1 MHELGI
7 VMHIIKEVQDVET
20 ENHLHHIGSITLQ
33 IGEVSTVIPSYLQ
46 DCFRWAADKSE
57 DTKGCTLKIETLP
70 ARTKCLKCGEIYET
84 VKYGKQCPAC
94 LAYDTELVCGNE
106 CMIKEIEAE

>member
-7 VMHIIKEVQDVET
+7 VMHIIKQVQEVET
-20 ENHLHHIGSITLQ
+20 ENHLSHIGSITLQ
-33 IGEVSTVIPSYLQ
+33 IGEVSTVVPSYLQ
-46 DCFRWAADKSE
+46 DCFRWAADKNE
-57 DTKGCTLKIETLP
+57 DMKGCALKIETLP
-70 ARTKCLKCGEIYET
+70 AKTKCLHCGSIYET

-94 LAYDTELVCGNE
+94 QSYETELLCGNE